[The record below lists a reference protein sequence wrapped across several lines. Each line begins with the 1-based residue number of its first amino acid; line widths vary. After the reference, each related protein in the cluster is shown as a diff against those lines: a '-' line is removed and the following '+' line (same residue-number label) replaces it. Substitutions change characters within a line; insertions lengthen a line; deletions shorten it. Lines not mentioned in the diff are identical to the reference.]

1 MLCPPPSLAHYCN
14 RFDPLAPLA
23 FVTYCCPEHFSAI
36 MNRCFAMPL
45 RHAVGIGAL
54 LVAVLFS
61 SPEALGKPAEVPN
74 FNLPDLGGRNH
85 ALRRAE
91 GKAVVLF
98 FTGTQREGPLY
109 S

>member
-1 MLCPPPSLAHYCN
+1 
-14 RFDPLAPLA
+14 
-23 FVTYCCPEHFSAI
+23 
-36 MNRCFAMPL
+36 MPL

-61 SPEALGKPAEVPN
+61 SPEALGKAAEVPN

-85 ALRRAE
+85 ELRRAE

-98 FTGTQREGPLY
+98 FTGLMEFWITGTSGSTCQ
-109 S
+109 